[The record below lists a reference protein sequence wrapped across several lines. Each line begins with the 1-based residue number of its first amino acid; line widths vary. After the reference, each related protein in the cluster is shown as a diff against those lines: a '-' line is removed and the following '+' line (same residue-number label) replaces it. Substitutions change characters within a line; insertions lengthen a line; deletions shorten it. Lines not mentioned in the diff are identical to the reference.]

1 MKHSWMKPNMND
13 NTRQHGSRKA
23 IYSGSEYE
31 RTYSY
36 ARAVALNGHIRLSG
50 TTGYDYVADVLADG
64 AQAQTEQIL
73 RNAQHAFQQAGA
85 SLRDVVRVRIYI
97 ARPEDYDAVMDVYAA
112 AFRGIDPACT
122 TVQAGLFDPAIR
134 VEIDMDAIVDA
145 TA

>member
-1 MKHSWMKPNMND
+1 MND
-13 NTRQHGSRKA
+13 NTRQHQGRQA

-64 AQAQTEQIL
+64 AQAQTEQIF
-73 RNAQHAFQQAGA
+73 RNAGHALGQAGA
-85 SLRDVVRVRIYI
+85 TLRDVVRVRIYI
-97 ARPEDYDAVMDVYAA
+97 ARVEDYDAVMDVYAA
-112 AFRGIDPACT
+112 AFRGVDPACT

>member
-1 MKHSWMKPNMND
+1 MTHSWMKTDMND
-13 NTRQHGSRKA
+13 NTRERSGRQA

-36 ARAVALNGHIRLSG
+36 ARAVALNGHVRLSG

-64 AQAQTEQIL
+64 ARAQTEQIF
-73 RNAQHAFQQAGA
+73 RNAQFAFEQAGA

-97 ARPEDYDAVMDVYAA
+97 ARPEDYDAVMDVYAEV
-112 AFRGIDPACT
+112 FRGVDPACT

-134 VEIDMDAIVDA
+134 VEIDMDAIVDVA
-145 TA
+145 A